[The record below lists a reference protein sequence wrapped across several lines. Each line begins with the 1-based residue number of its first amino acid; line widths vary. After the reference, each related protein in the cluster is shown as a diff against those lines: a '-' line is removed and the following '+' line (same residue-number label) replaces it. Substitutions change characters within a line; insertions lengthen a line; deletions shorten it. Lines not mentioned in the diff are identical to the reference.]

1 MEVLQEYIKKYDI
14 KIPDYLER
22 SNKNISIALDKGDI
36 NLLKSIIA
44 YKNYLKRMENDADRL
59 DILLNND

>member
-1 MEVLQEYIKKYDI
+1 MEALQEYIKKYDI

-22 SNKNISIALDKGDI
+22 SHKNIYLALDKGDI

-59 DILLNND
+59 EILLNSD

>member
-1 MEVLQEYIKKYDI
+1 MEILQEYIKKYDI
-14 KIPDYLER
+14 KIPDYLEN
-22 SNKNISIALDKGDI
+22 SHKNISIALDKGDI

-59 DILLNND
+59 EMLLNSD

>member
-22 SNKNISIALDKGDI
+22 SHKNISIALDKGDI

-44 YKNYLKRMENDADRL
+44 YKNHLKRMENDADRL